1 MADTNSGEIV
11 SRETAAAEGISPVT
25 VWLKEIERAKKDEEK
40 WREHA
45 NEAIKIYEG
54 GEDKD
59 GKGTAFNILHSNIE
73 TVVPALYNSTPTPDV
88 RRRYSDADPMAKQA
102 VDVIERSVSYVL
114 DQHDFDGAILEA
126 VRDRSLAGRGV
137 VRLRY
142 RPQMVPITGGDGQ
155 PVLNEMTGEP
165 ETTVGKQE
173 VYVEYCVWD
182 RFIRGPGTV
191 WHLVPWIAYE
201 HDYTERELKK
211 IGVAPERIQAL
222 TFDDSKTGKDGEH
235 DKRSSTGVY
244 KTVKVY
250 EVWDKDSRRVI
261 FLTPQDKER
270 PLQVVEDPLGLPDF
284 FDTPPP
290 LQGLR
295 KRKDLTP
302 LCPYEI
308 YRPLIAELEKVQRR
322 INSLV
327 DQLKVRGLI
336 DSQLAPDMEAIA
348 LLTDGQ
354 YKPVENAEKFT
365 SGAARLE
372 AAIAHWPM
380 EPTVMA
386 LKELYV
392 QREATKQTI
401 FEVSGLSDILRGQSD
416 AQETATAQQI
426 KQQWGS
432 MRIQRQQADVA
443 RYARDL
449 FRLMASIICQHFT
462 PDNLSAMTQIKIDP
476 QVAQLLKDDVG
487 RGFRIDIES
496 DSTVRADMSRTQEQM
511 SKFLE
516 GTGMYMQ
523 SMGGLFQA
531 LPEALPVMVE
541 VYTAFA
547 RKFKLGKQAEDALEK
562 LPQIVMQKVKA
573 MEQAK
578 QGPSPEQQ
586 KAELDAKAREDEMAM
601 KREGHQLDMQAK
613 QADLAVKQQTSQIKM
628 REAATNAMLKQ
639 QQPQNGAPQ

>member
-1 MADTNSGEIV
+1 MAEHTNAGEIV

-25 VWLKEIERAKKDEEK
+25 VWLREIERAKKDEEG
-40 WREHA
+40 WRDHA
-45 NEAIKIYEG
+45 CEAIKIYEG
-54 GEDKD
+54 GDDKD

-102 VDVIERSVSYVL
+102 VDVIERAVSYVI
-114 DQHDFDGAILEA
+114 DQHDFDGAIIEA

-142 RPQMVPITGGDGQ
+142 RPHMQQQMDPATGQ
-155 PVLNEMTGEP
+155 PFE
-165 ETTVGKQE
+165 TVGYQE
-173 VYVEYCVWD
+173 VYTEYCVWD
-182 RFIRGPGTV
+182 RFICGPGTV

-211 IGVAPERIQAL
+211 IGLDDARIKAL

-270 PLQVVEDPLGLPDF
+270 PLQVVDDPLGLPDF

-365 SGAARLE
+365 SGQARLE

-386 LKELYV
+386 LKELYA

-449 FRLMASIICQHFT
+449 FRLMASIICTHFT
-462 PDNLSAMTQIKIDP
+462 PENLSAMTQIKIEP

-487 RGFRIDIES
+487 RGFRIDMES

-562 LPQIVMQKVKA
+562 LPQIVQQKVQA
-573 MEQAK
+573 MQQAQ
-578 QGPSPEQQ
+578 QGPSPEEK
-586 KAELDAKAREDEMAM
+586 KAELDAKAREDEMDM

-613 QADLAVKQQTSQIKM
+613 QADLAVKQQASQIKM
-628 REAATNAMLKQ
+628 REAATNAMLKA
-639 QQPQNGAPQ
+639 QQPNGVAQ